1 MSALHDKVT
10 NIAHCVPGPDGS
22 RSHCQTLGMMLWG
35 LGPIEFRVQGL
46 GVQGSEGRGL
56 GYVVAAS
63 KRDDISSSNQVFIR
77 ARRESR

>member
-1 MSALHDKVT
+1 MSALHDKVA

-46 GVQGSEGRGL
+46 ELRGLGRGL